1 MMEELER
8 EYARLEGCIA
18 NGVASLS
25 DLDLIEVERIT
36 QNQSRD
42 RLSSMLDAYLRV
54 LTLMT
59 GVRISDAAQLV
70 MPVPEGSDKE
80 QMLNALIASEIR
92 RPELELYKAQE
103 LEIDTQLD
111 YWTAGGLPQF
121 SLFIRGGYGRPGLN
135 MLDNSFQPFAIGGIR
150 LVWNISQLYS
160 LGYGKKIVN
169 YSKEQ
174 VNSVRETFLFNTNLQ
189 VQEQVAEIQR
199 YFKTVEDDERIVELR
214 EKIRE
219 STAAGVENGTKNASD
234 LVSEI
239 NKENAARKQLI
250 MHQINT
256 DIMKKIRWIYLLPAV
271 AGAVLMTVTS
281 CKDTE
286 GTNDASGTFE
296 ATEVMVSSEA
306 SGRILALNVHEGGVL
321 AAGQECG
328 LVDTLQLYLQKRQL
342 EAGVAAALSRRRD
355 VETQT
360 AYIREQIEVNRRE
373 ADRVRNLIAADAAN
387 TKQLDDITSA
397 IKLLET
403 QLAATEA
410 DIAQNNTIAEAE
422 AASYRAQIA
431 QVEESLRR
439 CRISSPI
446 DGTVLV
452 KYAEAGELTAAG
464 KPLFKIADLS
474 RMNLRAYITAS
485 QLTAIKVGQ
494 KVRVFADSGE
504 DGVREYEGTVS
515 WISDQSEFTPKTIQT
530 RDERANLVYAIKVS
544 FVNDGYVKI
553 GMYGDL
559 KF

>member
-1 MMEELER
+1 M
-8 EYARLEGCIA
+8 
-18 NGVASLS
+18 
-25 DLDLIEVERIT
+25 
-36 QNQSRD
+36 
-42 RLSSMLDAYLRV
+42 
-54 LTLMT
+54 
-59 GVRISDAAQLV
+59 
-70 MPVPEGSDKE
+70 
-80 QMLNALIASEIR
+80 
-92 RPELELYKAQE
+92 
-103 LEIDTQLD
+103 
-111 YWTAGGLPQF
+111 
-121 SLFIRGGYGRPGLN
+121 
-135 MLDNSFQPFAIGGIR
+135 
-150 LVWNISQLYS
+150 
-160 LGYGKKIVN
+160 KKM
-169 YSKEQ
+169 KW
-174 VNSVRETFLFNTNLQ
+174 
-189 VQEQVAEIQR
+189 R
-199 YFKTVEDDERIVELR
+199 YF
-214 EKIRE
+214 
-219 STAAGVENGTKNASD
+219 
-234 LVSEI
+234 
-239 NKENAARKQLI
+239 
-250 MHQINT
+250 
-256 DIMKKIRWIYLLPAV
+256 LPV
-271 AGAVLMTVTS
+271 LAGAVLVTAVS
-281 CKDTE
+281 CKDTD
-286 GTNDASGTFE
+286 GSNDASGTFE

-306 SGRILALNVHEGGVL
+306 SGRIMALDIHEGGVL
-321 AAGQECG
+321 KAGQGCG

-342 EAGVAAALSRRRD
+342 EAGVEAALSRRRD

-360 AYIREQIEVNRRE
+360 AYIKEQIEVNRRE

-387 TKQLDDITSA
+387 TKQLDDITSF

-431 QVEESLRR
+431 QVDESLRR
-439 CRISSPI
+439 CRITSPI

-485 QLTAIKVGQ
+485 QLTSIRIGQ

-544 FVNDGYVKI
+544 FINDGYVKI

>member
-1 MMEELER
+1 
-8 EYARLEGCIA
+8 
-18 NGVASLS
+18 
-25 DLDLIEVERIT
+25 
-36 QNQSRD
+36 
-42 RLSSMLDAYLRV
+42 
-54 LTLMT
+54 
-59 GVRISDAAQLV
+59 
-70 MPVPEGSDKE
+70 
-80 QMLNALIASEIR
+80 
-92 RPELELYKAQE
+92 
-103 LEIDTQLD
+103 
-111 YWTAGGLPQF
+111 
-121 SLFIRGGYGRPGLN
+121 
-135 MLDNSFQPFAIGGIR
+135 
-150 LVWNISQLYS
+150 
-160 LGYGKKIVN
+160 
-169 YSKEQ
+169 
-174 VNSVRETFLFNTNLQ
+174 
-189 VQEQVAEIQR
+189 
-199 YFKTVEDDERIVELR
+199 
-214 EKIRE
+214 
-219 STAAGVENGTKNASD
+219 
-234 LVSEI
+234 
-239 NKENAARKQLI
+239 
-250 MHQINT
+250 
-256 DIMKKIRWIYLLPAV
+256 MKKIRWIYLLPAV

-281 CKDTE
+281 CKDTD

-321 AAGQECG
+321 TAGQDCG

-360 AYIREQIEVNRRE
+360 AYIKEQIEVNRRE
-373 ADRVRNLIAADAAN
+373 ADRVRNP
-387 TKQLDDITSA
+387 

>member
-1 MMEELER
+1 M
-8 EYARLEGCIA
+8 
-18 NGVASLS
+18 
-25 DLDLIEVERIT
+25 
-36 QNQSRD
+36 
-42 RLSSMLDAYLRV
+42 
-54 LTLMT
+54 
-59 GVRISDAAQLV
+59 
-70 MPVPEGSDKE
+70 
-80 QMLNALIASEIR
+80 
-92 RPELELYKAQE
+92 
-103 LEIDTQLD
+103 
-111 YWTAGGLPQF
+111 
-121 SLFIRGGYGRPGLN
+121 
-135 MLDNSFQPFAIGGIR
+135 
-150 LVWNISQLYS
+150 
-160 LGYGKKIVN
+160 KKM
-169 YSKEQ
+169 KW
-174 VNSVRETFLFNTNLQ
+174 
-189 VQEQVAEIQR
+189 R
-199 YFKTVEDDERIVELR
+199 YF
-214 EKIRE
+214 
-219 STAAGVENGTKNASD
+219 
-234 LVSEI
+234 
-239 NKENAARKQLI
+239 
-250 MHQINT
+250 
-256 DIMKKIRWIYLLPAV
+256 LPV
-271 AGAVLMTVTS
+271 LAGAVLVTAVS
-281 CKDTE
+281 CKDTD
-286 GTNDASGTFE
+286 GSNDASGTFE

-306 SGRILALNVHEGGVL
+306 SGRIMALDIHEGGVL
-321 AAGQECG
+321 KAGQGCG

-342 EAGVAAALSRRRD
+342 EAGVEAALSRRRD

-360 AYIREQIEVNRRE
+360 AYIKEQIDVNRRE

-387 TKQLDDITSA
+387 TKQLDDITSS

-431 QVEESLRR
+431 QVDESLRR
-439 CRISSPI
+439 CRITSPI

-485 QLTAIKVGQ
+485 QLTSVRIGQ

-544 FVNDGYVKI
+544 FINDGYVKI

>member
-1 MMEELER
+1 M
-8 EYARLEGCIA
+8 
-18 NGVASLS
+18 
-25 DLDLIEVERIT
+25 
-36 QNQSRD
+36 
-42 RLSSMLDAYLRV
+42 
-54 LTLMT
+54 
-59 GVRISDAAQLV
+59 
-70 MPVPEGSDKE
+70 
-80 QMLNALIASEIR
+80 
-92 RPELELYKAQE
+92 
-103 LEIDTQLD
+103 
-111 YWTAGGLPQF
+111 
-121 SLFIRGGYGRPGLN
+121 
-135 MLDNSFQPFAIGGIR
+135 
-150 LVWNISQLYS
+150 
-160 LGYGKKIVN
+160 KKM
-169 YSKEQ
+169 KW
-174 VNSVRETFLFNTNLQ
+174 
-189 VQEQVAEIQR
+189 R
-199 YFKTVEDDERIVELR
+199 YF
-214 EKIRE
+214 
-219 STAAGVENGTKNASD
+219 
-234 LVSEI
+234 
-239 NKENAARKQLI
+239 
-250 MHQINT
+250 
-256 DIMKKIRWIYLLPAV
+256 LPV
-271 AGAVLMTVTS
+271 LAGAVLVTAVS
-281 CKDTE
+281 CKDTD
-286 GTNDASGTFE
+286 GSNDASGTFE

-306 SGRILALNVHEGGVL
+306 SGRIMALDIHEGGVL
-321 AAGQECG
+321 KAGQGCG

-342 EAGVAAALSRRRD
+342 EAGVEAALSRRRD

-360 AYIREQIEVNRRE
+360 AYIKEQIEVNRRE

-387 TKQLDDITSA
+387 IKQLDDITSS

-431 QVEESLRR
+431 QVDESLRR
-439 CRISSPI
+439 CWITSPI

-485 QLTAIKVGQ
+485 QLTSVRIGQ

-544 FVNDGYVKI
+544 FINDGYVKI

>member
-1 MMEELER
+1 M
-8 EYARLEGCIA
+8 
-18 NGVASLS
+18 
-25 DLDLIEVERIT
+25 
-36 QNQSRD
+36 
-42 RLSSMLDAYLRV
+42 
-54 LTLMT
+54 
-59 GVRISDAAQLV
+59 
-70 MPVPEGSDKE
+70 
-80 QMLNALIASEIR
+80 
-92 RPELELYKAQE
+92 
-103 LEIDTQLD
+103 
-111 YWTAGGLPQF
+111 
-121 SLFIRGGYGRPGLN
+121 
-135 MLDNSFQPFAIGGIR
+135 
-150 LVWNISQLYS
+150 
-160 LGYGKKIVN
+160 KKM
-169 YSKEQ
+169 KW
-174 VNSVRETFLFNTNLQ
+174 
-189 VQEQVAEIQR
+189 R
-199 YFKTVEDDERIVELR
+199 YF
-214 EKIRE
+214 
-219 STAAGVENGTKNASD
+219 
-234 LVSEI
+234 
-239 NKENAARKQLI
+239 
-250 MHQINT
+250 
-256 DIMKKIRWIYLLPAV
+256 LPV
-271 AGAVLMTVTS
+271 LAGAVLVTAVS
-281 CKDTE
+281 CKDTD
-286 GTNDASGTFE
+286 GSNDASGTFE

-306 SGRILALNVHEGGVL
+306 SGRIMPLDIHEGGVL
-321 AAGQECG
+321 KAGQGCG

-342 EAGVAAALSRRRD
+342 EAGVEAALSRRRD

-360 AYIREQIEVNRRE
+360 AYIKEQIEVNRRE

-387 TKQLDDITSA
+387 TKQLDDITSS

-431 QVEESLRR
+431 QVDESLRR
-439 CRISSPI
+439 CRITSPI

-485 QLTAIKVGQ
+485 QLTSVRIGQ

-544 FVNDGYVKI
+544 FINDGYVKI

>member
-1 MMEELER
+1 M
-8 EYARLEGCIA
+8 
-18 NGVASLS
+18 
-25 DLDLIEVERIT
+25 
-36 QNQSRD
+36 
-42 RLSSMLDAYLRV
+42 
-54 LTLMT
+54 
-59 GVRISDAAQLV
+59 
-70 MPVPEGSDKE
+70 K
-80 QMLNALIASEIR
+80 
-92 RPELELYKAQE
+92 
-103 LEIDTQLD
+103 
-111 YWTAGGLPQF
+111 W
-121 SLFIRGGYGRPGLN
+121 
-135 MLDNSFQPFAIGGIR
+135 
-150 LVWNISQLYS
+150 
-160 LGYGKKIVN
+160 
-169 YSKEQ
+169 
-174 VNSVRETFLFNTNLQ
+174 
-189 VQEQVAEIQR
+189 R
-199 YFKTVEDDERIVELR
+199 YF
-214 EKIRE
+214 
-219 STAAGVENGTKNASD
+219 
-234 LVSEI
+234 
-239 NKENAARKQLI
+239 
-250 MHQINT
+250 
-256 DIMKKIRWIYLLPAV
+256 LPV
-271 AGAVLMTVTS
+271 LAGAVLVTAVS
-281 CKDTE
+281 CKDTD
-286 GTNDASGTFE
+286 GSNDASGTFE

-306 SGRILALNVHEGGVL
+306 SGRIMALDIHEGGVL
-321 AAGQECG
+321 KAGQGCG

-342 EAGVAAALSRRRD
+342 EAGVEAALSRRRD

-360 AYIREQIEVNRRE
+360 AYIKEQIEVNRRE

-387 TKQLDDITSA
+387 TKQLDDITSS

-431 QVEESLRR
+431 QVDESLRR
-439 CRISSPI
+439 CRITSPI

-485 QLTAIKVGQ
+485 QLTSVRIGQ

-544 FVNDGYVKI
+544 FINDGYVKI

>member
-1 MMEELER
+1 ME
-8 EYARLEGCIA
+8 
-18 NGVASLS
+18 
-25 DLDLIEVERIT
+25 
-36 QNQSRD
+36 
-42 RLSSMLDAYLRV
+42 
-54 LTLMT
+54 
-59 GVRISDAAQLV
+59 
-70 MPVPEGSDKE
+70 
-80 QMLNALIASEIR
+80 
-92 RPELELYKAQE
+92 
-103 LEIDTQLD
+103 
-111 YWTAGGLPQF
+111 
-121 SLFIRGGYGRPGLN
+121 
-135 MLDNSFQPFAIGGIR
+135 
-150 LVWNISQLYS
+150 
-160 LGYGKKIVN
+160 
-169 YSKEQ
+169 
-174 VNSVRETFLFNTNLQ
+174 
-189 VQEQVAEIQR
+189 
-199 YFKTVEDDERIVELR
+199 
-214 EKIRE
+214 
-219 STAAGVENGTKNASD
+219 
-234 LVSEI
+234 
-239 NKENAARKQLI
+239 
-250 MHQINT
+250 
-256 DIMKKIRWIYLLPAV
+256 
-271 AGAVLMTVTS
+271 
-281 CKDTE
+281 
-286 GTNDASGTFE
+286 
-296 ATEVMVSSEA
+296 
-306 SGRILALNVHEGGVL
+306 
-321 AAGQECG
+321 
-328 LVDTLQLYLQKRQL
+328 
-342 EAGVAAALSRRRD
+342 AALSRRRD

-360 AYIREQIEVNRRE
+360 AYIKEQIEVNRRE

-485 QLTAIKVGQ
+485 QLTAVKLGQ